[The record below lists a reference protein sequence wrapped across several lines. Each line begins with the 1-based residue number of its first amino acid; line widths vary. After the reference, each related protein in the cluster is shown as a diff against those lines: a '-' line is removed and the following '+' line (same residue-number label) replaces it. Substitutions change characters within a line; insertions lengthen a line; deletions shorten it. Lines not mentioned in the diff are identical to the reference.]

1 MLPVVELINI
11 VINMYYWAV
20 IISAILSWLI
30 AFNVIN
36 SHNRL
41 VYTIGDFLYRIT
53 EPALRPIRR
62 FVPLLGG
69 VDISPV
75 VLLLILWF
83 IQAEFN
89 TYIAPSLLSM

>member
-1 MLPVVELINI
+1 
-11 VINMYYWAV
+11 MYYWAV

-69 VDISPV
+69 VDISPI
-75 VLLLILWF
+75 VLLLLLWF
-83 IQAEFN
+83 AQAEFN
-89 TYIAPSLLSM
+89 IYIAPMLLSM